1 MILVRFQDKPFN
13 ITVIQACTLI
23 TNDEEVEVG
32 WFNEDLQ
39 DLELTLKKNEF
50 LFT

>member
-1 MILVRFQDKPFN
+1 MILICFQDKPFN